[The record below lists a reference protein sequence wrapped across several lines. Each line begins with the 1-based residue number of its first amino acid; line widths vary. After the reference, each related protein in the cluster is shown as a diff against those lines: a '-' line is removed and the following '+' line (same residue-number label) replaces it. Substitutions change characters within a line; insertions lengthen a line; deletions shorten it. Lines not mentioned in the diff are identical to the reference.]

1 MVTSNI
7 KATFPTTIENIWAL
21 REIGKINYEYNE
33 KALLLAYELLETE
46 NKTQV
51 WIAKD
56 VIKELENVTKTEGR
70 KRLISTNSK
79 MGQNL

>member
-1 MVTSNI
+1 MNS
-7 KATFPTTIENIWAL
+7 L
-21 REIGKINYEYNE
+21 EIIEYNE
-33 KALLLAYELLETE
+33 KALILAYELLETG

-79 MGQNL
+79 MGQNYKFSQNYLLGTSLLIFFLQT